1 MTSDPHRVLDTLAKW
16 VAPIGV
22 VALLLLQSQ
31 FVGHD
36 EFNEL
41 SSRVE
46 SVETLLIRMEGHRET
61 DARHTVQLADHET
74 RIRNLEIQ

>member
-1 MTSDPHRVLDTLAKW
+1 MTYEPYRVLDTLAKW

-31 FVGHD
+31 FVGHS
-36 EFNEL
+36 EFKAL

-46 SVETLLIRMEGHRET
+46 SVETLLIRMESQRDT
-61 DARHTVQLADHET
+61 DARHSTQLNDHEI
-74 RIRNLEIQ
+74 RIRNLENQ